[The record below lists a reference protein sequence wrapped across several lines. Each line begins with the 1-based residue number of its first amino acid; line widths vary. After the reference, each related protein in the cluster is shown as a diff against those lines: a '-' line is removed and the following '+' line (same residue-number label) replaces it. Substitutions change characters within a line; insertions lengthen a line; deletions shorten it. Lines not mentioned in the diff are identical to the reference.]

1 MSSQTVDLSHSFDGS
16 LRAQVQ
22 RPSPRQASI
31 KVCHQLTMFA
41 VARIIRDKGKGK
53 VGNSSLATSTELPQG
68 SDERSTELWDMFD
81 LSFP

>member
-31 KVCHQLTMFA
+31 KEFHQFVKLTVTTPLEM
-41 VARIIRDKGKGK
+41 V
-53 VGNSSLATSTELPQG
+53 
-68 SDERSTELWDMFD
+68 
-81 LSFP
+81 